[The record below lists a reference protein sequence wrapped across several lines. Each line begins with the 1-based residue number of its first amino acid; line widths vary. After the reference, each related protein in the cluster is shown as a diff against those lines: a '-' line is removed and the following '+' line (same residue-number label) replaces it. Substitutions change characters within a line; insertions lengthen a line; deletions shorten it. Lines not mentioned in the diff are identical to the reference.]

1 MECELQQ
8 EVSLGDAPNTL
19 MIGRVVVLHLDPSL
33 EAVAGTSAIDPEAL
47 RPVRE
52 AMGGQLRYAGHC
64 DLRPSAGIEHLCL
77 VPAFFYLGLLR
88 STVPP
93 QLE

>member
-1 MECELQQ
+1 
-8 EVSLGDAPNTL
+8 
-19 MIGRVVVLHLDPSL
+19 
-33 EAVAGTSAIDPEAL
+33 
-47 RPVRE
+47 
-52 AMGGQLRYAGHC
+52 MGGQLRYAGHC